1 MPITYSID
9 AGVGVIFEVWTGQIT
24 ADYLRSYWQAY
35 LADPEVIELR
45 RTLVDMREARIQFT
59 GQELLSLVTSVVT
72 PALQG
77 LDWKTAIVIAHPVQ
91 FGVSKQ
97 YQVFAEHYSRD
108 AIFENYDEALRWLTQ
123 PG

>member
-9 AGVGVIFEVWTGQIT
+9 ASAGVIFEVWKGDIT
-24 ADYLRSYWQAY
+24 ADYLGRYWQAY
-35 LADPEVIELR
+35 LADPEVMELR

-59 GQELLSLVTSVVT
+59 GNELSNLVVSVAT
-72 PALQG
+72 PLLKG

-97 YQVFAEHYSRD
+97 YHFFAEHYSQD
-108 AIFENYDEALRWLTQ
+108 AIFENYDDALRWLTQ